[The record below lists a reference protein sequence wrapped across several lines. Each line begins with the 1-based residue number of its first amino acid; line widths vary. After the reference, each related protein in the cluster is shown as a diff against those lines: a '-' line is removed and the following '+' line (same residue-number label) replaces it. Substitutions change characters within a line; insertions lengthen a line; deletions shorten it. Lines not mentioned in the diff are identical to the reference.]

1 MDSPTLQIAIDNPTE
16 ASRALLFAHLANAK
30 AAVRAKAAEGL
41 LRLYA
46 HQEHR
51 EGLARDFGADP
62 EAILTRILDD
72 LRELI
77 AEPRTEAWTRFVN
90 SLEMTSDGWHDGEGY
105 DLDAL
110 KAMSEIERG
119 AIRELIKTRLGNPN
133 RSADWRDMEAAKALD
148 QTAAIQ
154 QLTSD
159 EDPAVRLQASEL
171 LSDDDAVA
179 IEITRTLR
187 ESHDRTA
194 VSRALDR
201 VPDHPTAEVK
211 AALIERVHAL
221 DSHFINA
228 AMVLLEA
235 FGNVADTWA
244 ERPFLFRVQEEGAS
258 GPLMQ
263 ELLARV
269 ESGE

>member
-1 MDSPTLQIAIDNPTE
+1 MDSPTLQVAIDNPTE

-30 AAVRAKAAEGL
+30 SAVRAKAAEGL

-51 EGLARDFGADP
+51 DGLARDFGADP
-62 EAILTRILDD
+62 EAIITRLLDE

-77 AEPRTEAWTRFVN
+77 AEPRTEGWTRFVN
-90 SLEMTSDGWHDGEGY
+90 SLETTYDSRRDGEGY

-110 KAMSEIERG
+110 QAMSEIERG
-119 AIRELIKTRLGNPN
+119 AIRELIKTRLSNP
-133 RSADWRDMEAAKALD
+133 SPDWRDMEAAKALD

-159 EDPAVRLQASEL
+159 EDPVVRVQASEL
-171 LSDDDAVA
+171 LGDDGAVA
-179 IEITRTLR
+179 RELTRTIR
-187 ESHDRTA
+187 ESQDRTA

-211 AALIERVHAL
+211 AALIERVQAL

-269 ESGE
+269 ESQE